1 MRDSTSFRRVE
12 FRSSEVNKKFLVRVG
27 VTILLF
33 LSVTLLNE
41 AHTSKKQQNGQGVL
55 ETSLKNKKDGGRN
68 AKNFFWLSNA
78 FSGNFLRPGYPS
90 RVQVKFK
97 GTAKKPSFYRIPW
110 FKRLW
115 WF

>member
-1 MRDSTSFRRVE
+1 MLIASSHSGSF
-12 FRSSEVNKKFLVRVG
+12 EVKKKIPLRVG
-27 VTILLF
+27 VNILLF

-41 AHTSKKQQNGQGVL
+41 AHMVQKQQNGQGVL

-68 AKNFFWLSNA
+68 AENLISGYQRRFLEIFFALATPHGFRSN
-78 FSGNFLRPGYPS
+78 SKEN
-90 RVQVKFK
+90 
-97 GTAKKPSFYRIPW
+97 KKPSFYHNPW